1 MGFFED
7 AGVRFER
14 AMFPDVFGHG
24 NRAVEGLGTAVSFCC
39 EEFGVVYEVEIELLG
54 SRTYCNVIFDCDF
67 QIDNRSAM
75 LGQFIAAIHKV
86 VARYLAE
93 LRIRCLVDE

>member
-1 MGFFED
+1 MGLFEN

-14 AMFPDVFGHG
+14 AKFPGVFGHG
-24 NRAVEGLGTAVSFCC
+24 NGVVEGFGTAVSLCC
-39 EEFGVVYEVEIELLG
+39 EVLGVVCEVEIELLG
-54 SRTYCNVIFDCDF
+54 SSTYCNVVLDCDV
-67 QIDNRSAM
+67 QTDNRSAM